1 MRPAGTGLATQNQR
15 TGTEVRTAAERSS
28 QSEVRPVMQGSAG
41 FRGKS
46 KNFIEDDDD
55 FSFEF
60 LNK

>member
-1 MRPAGTGLATQNQR
+1 MILNSVDFPA
-15 TGTEVRTAAERSS
+15 
-28 QSEVRPVMQGSAG
+28 QGSAG

-60 LNK
+60 LNWEDENKK